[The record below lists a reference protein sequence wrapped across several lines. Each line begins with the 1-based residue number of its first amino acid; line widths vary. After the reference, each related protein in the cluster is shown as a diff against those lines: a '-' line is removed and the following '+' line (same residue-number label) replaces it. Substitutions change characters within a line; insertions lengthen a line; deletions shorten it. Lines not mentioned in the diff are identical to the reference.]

1 MGPKG
6 SGCRYDC
13 YVNRII
19 LTCGRNLSKLHG
31 RLKND
36 GRWIQTFE
44 TCRFRGPSMTNLPQ
58 TPTNTLAGKMDK
70 HAPLPVMPTR
80 RGHGGLA
87 WSLPLGEPEMRQP
100 QDGAVEKRKRLAMI
114 DAKLH
119 SNVLNEPEDARLTG
133 GTRSLTRRLMGLN
146 VTAVT
151 RRGPKAT
158 TGSASRTDVA

>member
-1 MGPKG
+1 
-6 SGCRYDC
+6 
-13 YVNRII
+13 
-19 LTCGRNLSKLHG
+19 
-31 RLKND
+31 
-36 GRWIQTFE
+36 
-44 TCRFRGPSMTNLPQ
+44 
-58 TPTNTLAGKMDK
+58 
-70 HAPLPVMPTR
+70 
-80 RGHGGLA
+80 
-87 WSLPLGEPEMRQP
+87 MRQP